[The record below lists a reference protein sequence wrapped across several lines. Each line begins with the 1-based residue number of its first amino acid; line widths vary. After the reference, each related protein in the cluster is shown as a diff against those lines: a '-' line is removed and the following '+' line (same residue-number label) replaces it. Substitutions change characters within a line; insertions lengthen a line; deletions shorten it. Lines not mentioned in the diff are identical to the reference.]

1 MKALVTIGTMT
12 EKKFTR
18 LFQYIDRLCEEGVLK
33 GEEVIAQVGEDKY
46 VSKYYKCIDM
56 LSREEFN
63 RLIETADVVISHA
76 GTGSVVSCLK
86 AQKKVIIFPRQ
97 AIYDEHYDDHQLE
110 LANAFAKKGYALEA
124 LTYEELKQ
132 CIMSIGEFTPVQFR
146 SNNKKMV
153 DLICEF
159 IEK

>member
-1 MKALVTIGTMT
+1 MKILVTIGTMT

-18 LFQYIDRLCEEGVLK
+18 LFQCIDRLCEEGILN
-33 GEEVIAQVGEDKY
+33 GEEIIAQVGEDKY

-63 RLIETADVVISHA
+63 SLIETMDVVISHA
-76 GTGSVVSCLK
+76 GTGSVISCLK
-86 AQKKVIIFPRQ
+86 AKKKVIIFPRQ
-97 AIYDEHYDDHQLE
+97 SIYDEHYDDHQLE
-110 LANAFAKKGYALEA
+110 LADIFVKKGYALAA

-132 CIMSIGEFTPVQFR
+132 CIMNINEFTPVQFH
-146 SNNKKMV
+146 SNNKKMM